1 MAMLEAR
8 PYRPFKSSEEY
19 LEAMKEDLAEW
30 LSTLYPDLNINAE
43 NFMDRLD
50 TGVALCK
57 HANYVRQAAEDYLAR
72 RQARNKSMTR
82 SMTSGSAGPILAMG
96 NVHYLPAAK
105 SGTFFSRDN
114 VSNFITWC
122 RKSLKIIEC
131 LLFETD
137 DLIMRKNEKHV
148 ILCLLEV
155 ARRGAKF
162 GMLAPMLVQMERQID
177 REIAADNKANGIGCG
192 TQTDS
197 ADATGTQTG
206 EIGINTDN
214 VATET
219 DMFDSDSENEDDDDN
234 SPMLMYGPQPQ
245 IITND
250 LKSLDEMVR
259 DLVEKCTC
267 PSQFPMVRVS
277 EGKYRIGDTKVLIF
291 VRILR
296 SHVMVRV
303 GGGWDTLAHYLDKH
317 DPCRCKA
324 QHRSS
329 VAARLVPRTTNQNN
343 GGIELHKAQVIYER
357 SPPSTRKIISNFNN
371 QSAAGNAAV
380 TSSPISNNNSYNLS
394 PNFGNNNK
402 QTSRSPTPQRKF
414 LNHHNT
420 SNATDGAAG
429 DKLLTANGM
438 NGTASLLPSPNLARR
453 SMSPSPRRLIDMRKK
468 QTSLDSSNGSGPK
481 SLPICSETVGH
492 HIQFDALN
500 YTAGHTENGTT
511 QAGTG
516 NTDGNTNGTNNKF
529 ENISDNGSE
538 ISDEGYR
545 SLGVIQSNAQKRESL
560 HSQASVEDAES
571 NARLDQTS
579 SDSQLSPVDDLTISN
594 KAADILG
601 SDFNSTPLELNLDA
615 GPQSLPAVLTT
626 PTQNS
631 TPMNLADNFERSGI
645 FITDDEITVDV
656 ANATGLR
663 KTGFATKIFGGE
675 DVTDS
680 SNSVT
685 SKEPKDNAGK
695 SSKIP
700 RSPVAQRRRSL
711 DNSNCSSASMQD
723 LSTRT
728 GLPVFNR
735 KQPVY
740 RSVRRPASEINR
752 NSDNVSAAA
761 VTRKS
766 ATPPVREVTNTWSGR
781 AAAGKKRPTL
791 NADTFT
797 AHNGVNTP
805 GTGNAFERNTRTRSS
820 QILYDS
826 NGRRVRGCTASL
838 TTSPVKNYNTSPLA
852 QQLLEAASSAKN
864 DAQIL
869 EKMKVLL
876 SRYSTNSNG
885 PNGATRT
892 PAGGSSN
899 NKKPVYEDFT
909 SAWVHSNGNLERS
922 NSCSPPTK
930 NLSKRSSAASSTEST
945 QSRELA
951 SVIVSPRRDRGLSKI
966 PAPTRQHTE
975 LY

>member
-30 LSTLYPDLNINAE
+30 LSTLYPELMINAE

-57 HANYVRQAAEDYLAR
+57 HANNVRQAAEDYLAR

-82 SMTSGSAGPILAMG
+82 SMTSGLAGPILALG

-177 REIAADNKANGIGCG
+177 REIAADIKANNSSESG
-192 TQTDS
+192 TQTEAPNS
-197 ADATGTQTG
+197 
-206 EIGINTDN
+206 GISTTTTTTITTTT
-214 VATET
+214 VET
-219 DMFDSDSENEDDDDN
+219 DLYDDSDDSDNEDDADEN
-234 SPMLMYGPQPQ
+234 PMMMYGPQPQ

-303 GGGWDTLAHYLDKH
+303 GGGWDTLSHYLDKH
-317 DPCRCKA
+317 DPCRCRA

-329 VAARLVPRTTNQNN
+329 VAARLIPRQSPNHNPSN
-343 GGIELHKAQVIYER
+343 GIELHKAQVIFER
-357 SPPSTRKIISNFNN
+357 SPPAARRVFQSNANCN
-371 QSAAGNAAV
+371 GGGAASGSGTGSAAAPVQNG
-380 TSSPISNNNSYNLS
+380 NNSLS
-394 PNFGNNNK
+394 PNSGK
-402 QTSRSPTPQRKF
+402 YRSRSPTPQRKF
-414 LNHHNT
+414 LNQQQQQQPAL
-420 SNATDGAAG
+420 SNGGSASTAEAT
-429 DKLLTANGM
+429 NGQYL
-438 NGTASLLPSPNLARR
+438 ASPSLARR

-468 QTSLDSSNGSGPK
+468 QNSLDSYSNGPK
-481 SLPICSETVGH
+481 SLPGFSCSLEDAAGSGANGGGTVGSGG
-492 HIQFDALN
+492 AN
-500 YTAGHTENGTT
+500 NGAGSGGE
-511 QAGTG
+511 QG
-516 NTDGNTNGTNNKF
+516 NASKF

-545 SLGVIQSNAQKRESL
+545 SLGVIQSSNAQKRESL
-560 HSQASVEDAES
+560 HSQASIEDAES

-579 SDSQLSPVDDLTISN
+579 SDSQISPSDEPTE
-594 KAADILG
+594 KAAGDILEEE
-601 SDFNSTPLELNLDA
+601 DLNGQDQDQDHDQDHDYSVCD
-615 GPQSLPAVLTT
+615 GPQSLPAILCVPHKL
-626 PTQNS
+626 
-631 TPMNLADNFERSGI
+631 DDKFEQSGV
-645 FITDDEITVDV
+645 FITDDEITVDMGQNQTNGPAPQSAAPV
-656 ANATGLR
+656 L
-663 KTGFATKIFGGE
+663 
-675 DVTDS
+675 
-680 SNSVT
+680 
-685 SKEPKDNAGK
+685 
-695 SSKIP
+695 SKIP
-700 RSPVAQRRRSL
+700 RSPLAQRRRSI
-711 DNSNCSSASMQD
+711 DNSTCGGAGGSLQD
-723 LSTRT
+723 LSSRSS
-728 GLPVFNR
+728 LPAPAFSR

-740 RSVRRPASEINR
+740 RSVR
-752 NSDNVSAAA
+752 
-761 VTRKS
+761 TRS
-766 ATPPVREVTNTWSGR
+766 STNATPAPAPLRSRQNTQLPMVRDVTNTWSGR
-781 AAAGKKRPTL
+781 GQGAAGNKRRPPVT
-791 NADTFT
+791 ADNFV
-797 AHNGVNTP
+797 AP
-805 GTGNAFERNTRTRSS
+805 SPSPFERNSKARSS

-826 NGRRVRGCTASL
+826 NGRRVRSGGPGCTSSL
-838 TTSPVKNYNTSPLA
+838 TTSPVKNHASSPLA

-869 EKMKVLL
+869 EKMKTLL
-876 SRYSTNSNG
+876 SRYAAGNQAN
-885 PNGATRT
+885 
-892 PAGGSSN
+892 AGGSGTGSGSGSGSGSGKN
-899 NKKPVYEDFT
+899 GNGKKTPVYEDFT

-922 NSCSPPTK
+922 ESCSPPAK
-930 NLSKRSSAASSTEST
+930 ARSKRSSAASSCDSNGGGNSAATSNPG
-945 QSRELA
+945 A
-951 SVIVSPRRDRGLSKI
+951 SVVSPRRERGMSKI
-966 PAPTRQHTE
+966 PAPVRHNTE